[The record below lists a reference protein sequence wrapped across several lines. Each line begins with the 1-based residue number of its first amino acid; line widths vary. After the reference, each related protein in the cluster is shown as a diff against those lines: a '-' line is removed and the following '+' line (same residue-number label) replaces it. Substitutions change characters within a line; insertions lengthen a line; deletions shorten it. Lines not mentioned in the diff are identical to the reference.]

1 MNVEDIDPKTH
12 AELLRISNSPSFE
25 ARLVARCKFILSFL
39 DGMSVSNIATKF
51 RCSVS
56 CVRKWRDRFLKNP
69 VIHSLNDAERAGRP
83 GVIAAGVKCQI
94 MALACTEPPQD
105 EVFQGNVWT
114 LSALSAAGFKETG
127 VKVSTSEIQRILS
140 NKQIRP
146 HKEKMWLHS
155 PDPEFASKAEEICG
169 LYLNPPEGAA
179 VVCVDEKTGMQAI
192 ERKHPTKSAQPG
204 KAVRVEFEY
213 KRHGTQSLISSY
225 DVITGGV
232 YATCGKTRTADDLV
246 EFMEE
251 LAGIYDE
258 GDVHIIWDN
267 LNIHK
272 GDRWNEFN
280 KRHSGRFHFHYTPL
294 HASWLNQIEI
304 FFSILQKRVL
314 KRSSFLSEEEL
325 QTQVLKFIDRWN
337 EFEAHPFKWNFRGK
351 FQTTSELK
359 AA

>member
-1 MNVEDIDPKTH
+1 MNVEDINPKTY
-12 AELLRISNSPSFE
+12 AELSRISNSPSAE
-25 ARLVARCKFILSFL
+25 ARLVARCKIILSFL
-39 DGMSVSNIATKF
+39 DGMSVFEIATLL
-51 RCSVS
+51 RCGVS

-69 VIHSLNDAERAGRP
+69 AMNSLNDADRAGRP
-83 GVIAAGVKCQI
+83 NIIAAGVKCQI
-94 MALACTEPPQD
+94 MALACTEPSQD
-105 EVFQGNVWT
+105 EVFHGNVWT
-114 LSALSAAGFKETG
+114 LFTLSEAAFKETG
-127 VKVSTSEIQRILS
+127 VKVSTSEIQRILT

-179 VVCVDEKTGMQAI
+179 VVCVDEKTGMQAT
-192 ERKHPTKSAQPG
+192 ERKYPTKSAQPG
-204 KAVRVEFEY
+204 KPVRVEFEY

-225 DVITGGV
+225 DVLTGGV
-232 YATCGKTRTADDLV
+232 YASCGKTRTAEDLI

-251 LAGIYDE
+251 LADIYDE

-267 LNIHK
+267 LNTHK
-272 GDRWNEFN
+272 GERWNEFN
-280 KRHSGRFHFHYTPL
+280 ERHGGRFHFHYTPI

-325 QTQVLKFIDRWN
+325 QIQVLNFIDRWN
-337 EFEAHPFKWNFRGK
+337 EFEAHPFKWTFRGK
-351 FQTTSELK
+351 FETKDKLK